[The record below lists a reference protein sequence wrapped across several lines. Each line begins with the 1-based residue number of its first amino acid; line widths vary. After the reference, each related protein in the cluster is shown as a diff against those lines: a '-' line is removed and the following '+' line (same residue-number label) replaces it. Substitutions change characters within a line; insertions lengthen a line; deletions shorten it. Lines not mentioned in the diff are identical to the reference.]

1 MAVKVRRTR
10 TPEAEP
16 AAAPPAPAP
25 RRKKP
30 AKYVIR
36 HVLSRTILYAV
47 LIGGSLVFMAPL
59 VWMISASL
67 QDLGDIFTLPPHWI
81 PKNPSLDNY
90 KEFITG
96 ENPDTGRPTGRS
108 SGQIGRWFFNSA
120 FVAIAVT
127 AGQLFFCS
135 IAAYAFAKRRFPA
148 RDKIFLLFLAGLMIP
163 GQVTL
168 IPWYIMLK
176 HVPLFGGNDIFGT
189 GGHGWLDSYW
199 GLIVPGMISAWTIFF
214 LRQYMKTIPD
224 ELLDAARI
232 DGASDFRT
240 YWQIVLPLARPA
252 LGASAIFTFIYVWE
266 DFFGPLILISSPDLY
281 TVPLGMALFAI
292 RNRPVWDLLMAG
304 GVLATIPMLITFVF
318 FQRNMIRGIVLG
330 GVKG

>member
-1 MAVKVRRTR
+1 VIRQRKR
-10 TPEAEP
+10 TPGELA
-16 AAAPPAPAP
+16 
-25 RRKKP
+25 
-30 AKYVIR
+30 R
-36 HVLSRTILYAV
+36 HVFARTVLYAV
-47 LIGGSLVFMAPL
+47 LIGGSLIFMAPL
-59 VWMISASL
+59 AWMVSASL
-67 QDLGDIFTLPPHWI
+67 QDIGDIFSSPPHWI
-81 PKNPSLDNY
+81 PINPSFDNY
-90 KEFITG
+90 YEFLTG
-96 ENPDTGRPTGRS
+96 NNPDTGKPTGRDAD
-108 SGQIGRWFFNSA
+108 IGRWFFNSA
-120 FVAIAVT
+120 FIACAIT

-135 IAAYAFAKRRFPA
+135 LMAYTFAKRRFPG

-168 IPWYIMLK
+168 IPWYLMLK
-176 HVPLFGGNDIFGT
+176 HVPLFGGNDIFGS

-214 LRQYMKTIPD
+214 MRQYMKTIPD
-224 ELLDAARI
+224 ELLDAAKI
-232 DGASDFRT
+232 DGAGDFRV

-266 DFFGPLILISSPDLY
+266 DFFGPLILITSEDLY
-281 TVPLGMALFAI
+281 TVPLGMALFAV

-304 GVLATIPMLITFVF
+304 GVLATIPMLITFIF